1 MNSNPV
7 YNNKKASLIASRTN
21 FRSRGGFNSKQR
33 QKQAKSID
41 ESSVVRYGTN
51 KDGPNP
57 LPKKFMKM
65 KDRVVQV
72 PKPNQVRN
80 RVLHSSFYMH
90 KLHNRASTS
99 IQGSRAES
107 QTRNS

>member
-51 KDGPNP
+51 TNGPNNP
-57 LPKKFMKM
+57 LPKKFIKM
-65 KDRVVQV
+65 KDRNGVQV

-99 IQGSRAES
+99 IQGSRA
-107 QTRNS
+107 